1 MFYLV
6 YKITNTLNNKFYIG
20 CHKTSN
26 KEDGYMGSGVH
37 LKRAIQKYGVDKF
50 TKEIIA
56 ECSSSEE
63 MFAKEKEL
71 VVLSESSYNM
81 KLGGEGGFD
90 HINSDE
96 SFRIEKNKIAR
107 RITNEKHKDKLSEW
121 GQKGGKSNIAKNGLH
136 PDFVA
141 GGKTSF
147 LGKHHTS
154 EAKHKIS
161 LANTINQAGQKNSQ
175 YGTMWI
181 TNNSTNKKI
190 NKTDSIPDGW
200 RRGRVMNNAGKVF
213 MDAR

>member
-6 YKITNTLNNKFYIG
+6 YKITNTLNGKYYIG
-20 CHKTSN
+20 CHKTKDKN
-26 KEDGYMGSGVH
+26 DGYMGSGK
-37 LKRAIQKYGVDKF
+37 LIKRAIQKYGIDNFK
-50 TKEIIA
+50 KEIII
-56 ECSSSEE
+56 ECSTAEE
-63 MFAKEKEL
+63 MYEQENKL
-71 VVLSESSYNM
+71 VNIEEDSYNI
-81 KLGGEGGFD
+81 KLGGLGGFD

-96 SFRIEKNKIAR
+96 SFRIEKNKVAR

-121 GQKGGKSNIAKNGLH
+121 GQKGGKANIAKNGLH

-147 LGKHHTS
+147 LGKHHTLD
-154 EAKHKIS
+154 AKHKIS
-161 LANTINQAGQKNSQ
+161 LANTINQAGQRNSQ

-181 TNNSTNKKI
+181 TNNIINKKI

-200 RRGRVMNNAGKVF
+200 RKGRVMNNAGKVF